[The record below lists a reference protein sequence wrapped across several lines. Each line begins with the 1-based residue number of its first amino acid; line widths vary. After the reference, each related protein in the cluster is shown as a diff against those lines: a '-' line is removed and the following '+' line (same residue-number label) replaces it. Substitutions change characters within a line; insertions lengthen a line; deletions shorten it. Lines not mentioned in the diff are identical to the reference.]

1 MATRNPV
8 IVDRDA
14 FTVIGVEYQGPMD
27 NFEGISG
34 VWRSYTKRAGE
45 IFPKVSEIT
54 GYGVFYSTPEQ
65 AELGETF
72 YMACAAVTAKTPVPQ
87 GMEKL
92 QVPGGKFVML
102 THKGILKNLPET
114 FEILFRWIAQSPY
127 ETLGAPGYEL
137 YDERFDPVSPNCEI
151 DIFIPVKSV

>member
-34 VWRSYTKRAGE
+34 VWGSYTKRAGE
-45 IFPKVSEIT
+45 IFPKLSETI
-54 GYGVFYSTPEQ
+54 GFGVFYSTPEQ
-65 AELGETF
+65 AELGETC
-72 YMACAAVTAKTPVPQ
+72 YMACAPVTTKTKVPK

-92 QVPGGKFVML
+92 QVPGGKFAML
-102 THKGILKNLPET
+102 THKGILTDLPNA
-114 FEILFRWIAQSPY
+114 FEKLFRWIDESDY
-127 ETLGAPGYEL
+127 EPLSTPGYEL
-137 YDERFDPVSPNCEI
+137 YDERFSPTSVDCEI
-151 DIFIPVKSV
+151 DIYIPVKPA